1 MPVTGATVLGREV
14 VVAGGQAEKEVI
26 NMAEIY
32 SPQLDQWEQ
41 LAARMTSPRLGLA
54 MVAMGNKIY
63 VIGESMC

>member
-1 MPVTGATVLGREV
+1 MLVIGATVLGQEIM
-14 VVAGGQAEKEVI
+14 VAGGQAEKEVI

-32 SPQLDQWEQ
+32 SPQLNQWEQ

-63 VIGESMC
+63 VIGKSTY